1 MVVWFWGLGWDRLGS
16 RVGVLGVWARCV
28 VSGHEWLGLGVWGF
42 GRVVWDLG
50 IDQLLMLRIHLDHVC
65 NEFIDLELTVACA
78 TAVGE
83 VLLSLLE
90 TARRW
95 LQFETP

>member
-1 MVVWFWGLGWDRLGS
+1 MAAAPIEGCFFYLS
-16 RVGVLGVWARCV
+16 NQ
-28 VSGHEWLGLGVWGF
+28 F
-42 GRVVWDLG
+42 
-50 IDQLLMLRIHLDHVC
+50 DQLLMLRIHLEHVY

-95 LQFETP
+95 LQFERP

>member
-1 MVVWFWGLGWDRLGS
+1 
-16 RVGVLGVWARCV
+16 
-28 VSGHEWLGLGVWGF
+28 
-42 GRVVWDLG
+42 
-50 IDQLLMLRIHLDHVC
+50 MLRIHLEHAC
-65 NEFIDLELTVACA
+65 NEFIDLELTVVCA
-78 TAVGE
+78 TAVVK